1 MRARRRAALIR
12 SVWTLVCVLTLAHPG
27 EPAHTADDE
36 SSSIKSEERDES
48 EDNDLR
54 QRLTEREDKRRPV
67 VPWSTEVAGKPLTVS
82 GEYELSP
89 GYLRRRVLSP
99 AVDQP
104 DRFLLEQELEAEAFY
119 SFGPPLSLFAQL
131 RLAMEQDL
139 LSDTFEEISDY
150 FVERGEM
157 WVYSEN
163 IAGSQM
169 NVDLGRLHFED
180 ERRWWWDHELD
191 ACRVAYEA
199 ETFDI
204 ALALAWEIGPDR
216 SDRSTVDP
224 EHDRVLRLIGE
235 ASWDFRPNHGIELF
249 LLHQDDHSPADLIG
263 QVVPFERQDES
274 DARLTWLGARLL
286 GVFDLRSRGVLGY
299 WLDTALVH
307 GEERLAEFEELSP
320 EQSQVESVIHQDV
333 SGWGLDA
340 GLTWILP
347 MVWEPRLF
355 AGYAFGSGD
364 ATPEAG
370 TDRSFRQTGLQANEA
385 GFGGVERFTHYGILL
400 APELSN
406 LGILTLGGGLS
417 LLRSSSLDLVYHR
430 YRLVEPATSLR
441 DTRLEF
447 TLTGEDRDLGNEID
461 VVLALEEWERLEL
474 EFSAAAFR
482 AGRAFGE
489 EQGTWS
495 YGGFFAMR
503 IAF

>member
-1 MRARRRAALIR
+1 MRARHRAALIR
-12 SVWTLVCVLTLAHPG
+12 SLWTVVCVLTLAHPG
-27 EPAHTADDE
+27 EPAHAADDG
-36 SSSIKSEERDES
+36 SSSIKATERDES
-48 EDNDLR
+48 EDDNLR

-67 VPWSTEVAGKPLTVS
+67 VPWSIEVAGKPLTVS

-89 GYLRRRVLSP
+89 GYLRRRILGN

-104 DRFLLEQELEAEAFY
+104 DRFLLEQGLEAEAFY
-119 SFGPPLSLFAQL
+119 SFGPPISLFAQL
-131 RLAMEQDL
+131 RVGMEEDL
-139 LSDTFEEISDY
+139 LSDTFEEVSDS

-157 WVYSEN
+157 WVYSAN
-163 IAGSQM
+163 IAGSHLSL
-169 NVDLGRLHFED
+169 DLGRLHFED
-180 ERRWWWDHELD
+180 ERRWWWDDELD
-191 ACRVAYEA
+191 ACRVAYEM

-204 ALALAWEIGPDR
+204 ALALARELGPSR
-216 SDRSTVDP
+216 SDRDYVDP

-235 ASWDFRPNHGIELF
+235 ASWDFRSNHSIELF
-249 LLHQDDHSPADLIG
+249 LLHQNDHSPADALG

-274 DARLTWLGARLL
+274 DARLTWLGARLF
-286 GVFDLRSRGVLGY
+286 GSFDLRLRGILGY
-299 WLDTALVH
+299 SLDTALVR

-320 EQSQVESVIHQDV
+320 QRSVVDGIIHQDV

-347 MVWEPRLF
+347 MAWEPRLY

-385 GFGGVERFTHYGILL
+385 GFGGVQRFTHYGILL

-417 LLRSSSLDLVYHR
+417 LLRSSSLDLVYHH
-430 YRLVEPATSLR
+430 YRLVERATSLR

-474 EFSAAAFR
+474 ELSVAAFR

-489 EQGTWS
+489 ERGNWS
-495 YGGFFAMR
+495 YGGFFAVR

>member
-1 MRARRRAALIR
+1 MRARRRAAFMR
-12 SVWTLVCVLTLAHPG
+12 SLWTLVCVLTLAHPG
-27 EPAHTADDE
+27 QPAHAADE

-48 EDNDLR
+48 EDDDLR

-67 VPWSTEVAGKPLTVS
+67 VPWSTEIAGKLLTVS

-89 GYLRRRVLSP
+89 GYLRRRVLGD
-99 AVDQP
+99 AADQP
-104 DRFLLEQELEAEAFY
+104 DRFLLEQGLEAEAFY
-119 SFGPPLSLFAQL
+119 SFGPPISLFAQL
-131 RLAMEQDL
+131 RVGMEEDL
-139 LSDTFEEISDY
+139 LSDTFEEISEL

-157 WVYSEN
+157 WLYSEN
-163 IAGSQM
+163 SHLKL
-169 NVDLGRLHFED
+169 DLGRLHFED
-180 ERRWWWDHELD
+180 ERRWWWDDELD
-191 ACRVAYEA
+191 ACRVAYET

-204 ALALAWEIGPDR
+204 TLALARELGPSR

-224 EHDRVLRLIGE
+224 QHERVLRLIGE
-235 ASWDFRPNHGIELF
+235 ASWAFRPNHAIELF
-249 LLHQDDHSPADLIG
+249 LLRQDDYSPADPLG

-286 GVFDLRSRGVLGY
+286 GVFDLRLRGILGY

-307 GEERLAEFEELSP
+307 GEERLVELAELSP
-320 EQSQVESVIHQDV
+320 QLSVVQGAVHQDV

-340 GLTWILP
+340 GLNWILP
-347 MVWEPRLF
+347 MAWEPRLF

-385 GFGGVERFTHYGILL
+385 GFGGRERFAHYGILL

-417 LLRSSSLDLVYHR
+417 FLRSSSLDLVYHH
-430 YRLVEPATSLR
+430 YRLDEPAVFLR
-441 DTRLEF
+441 DARLEL
-447 TLTGEDRDLGNEID
+447 TLTGENRELGNEFD
-461 VVLALEEWERLEL
+461 VVLALEEWERLEFEL
-474 EFSAAAFR
+474 SASAFR
-482 AGRAFGE
+482 TGRAFGE
-489 EQGTWS
+489 EQDTWS